1 MGGRGAR
8 SKRQTTVHS
17 LNSLS
22 NGNNNTPPQRR
33 SQTPIQ
39 RELSTFSEN
48 RKKGMSDEQ
57 ALTVL
62 NVEEIIRHAN
72 REHVVIVNQFG
83 NVVGYNKGDM
93 SRVHVPNFPS
103 GSGFAIIHN
112 HPSGGTFSLT
122 DIRTNAHLHFERM
135 SVVSSN
141 ATYILRHKEDRRLLG
156 YNSERLAR
164 AYEKAINSTRFKII
178 GAVHKI
184 ISNSESYRNFFL
196 NYHDNWFRKNAE
208 KYGFEYTMELEK

>member
-8 SKRQTTVHS
+8 SKRQTTVYH

-22 NGNNNTPPQRR
+22 NDNNNTPPHRR
-33 SQTPIQ
+33 SQAPVQIDLP
-39 RELSTFSEN
+39 EFPEN
-48 RKKGMSDEQ
+48 RKKGMTDEQ
-57 ALTVL
+57 ALAVL
-62 NVEEIIRHAN
+62 AAEETIRRAN
-72 REHVVIVNQFG
+72 REYVVIVNQFG
-83 NVVGYNKGDM
+83 KIVGCNNGDI
-93 SRVHVPNFPS
+93 SSVRVPDVPS
-103 GSGFAIIHN
+103 GSTFAIIHN

-135 SVVSSN
+135 SVVSSK

-164 AYEKAINSTRFKII
+164 AYEKANNSTQFRILETI
-178 GAVHKI
+178 HKI
-184 ISNSESYRNFFL
+184 IPNSKSFRKFFL
-196 NYHDNWFRKNAE
+196 DCHHNWFKNNAE